1 MKKHRFVIFAMI
13 FVVALSFS
21 LMGCDEKS
29 EDNVAFLNQDM
40 TTEELANLIN
50 GCTNFTY
57 VQKNWNFELKYTE
70 NGVSVVSG
78 NITLKQNEE
87 RLIRD
92 RIIFWESGRAYTIT
106 IETSA
111 DNNQVLESK
120 IEIVEMTRENFD
132 SFLEDSL
139 IIKEFDSFFDDGFL
153 QSLKQYMI
161 TMCETYDWHIENNQV
176 VMEVEGLKI
185 VLKDFNQT
193 SLDIPEEYKNY
204 KDLPLTEQQ

>member
-29 EDNVAFLNQDM
+29 EDNVVFLNQDM

-78 NITLKQNEE
+78 NITLNQNEE
-87 RLIRD
+87 RLMRE

-111 DNNQVLESK
+111 DNNQVLESE
-120 IEIVEMTRENFD
+120 IEIVEMTREDFD

-139 IIKEFDSFFDDGFL
+139 IIEEFDSFFDDGFL

-161 TMCETYDWHIENNQV
+161 TMCETYAWHIENNQV
-176 VMEVEGLKI
+176 VIDRVGL

>member
-29 EDNVAFLNQDM
+29 EDNAVVLTQDM
-40 TTEELANLIN
+40 TTEELTKIIN
-50 GCTNFTY
+50 DCTNFTY

-111 DNNQVLESK
+111 DNNQVLESE

-161 TMCETYDWHIENNQV
+161 TTCETYDWHIEDNQV
-176 VMEVEGLKI
+176 VIDRVGL